1 MSTLDTAAFKAQLLA
16 QRAALQTQLA
26 TLRGGAISRAE
37 ASAQHFGGREDSP
50 AQTATERDLE
60 FALDDHD
67 SAELRAVAAALQRID
82 NGTYGE
88 CSDCGVQI
96 PEARL
101 RAAPEALRCIA
112 CQEQVE
118 KAAG

>member
-1 MSTLDTAAFKAQLLA
+1 MTTHNTAEFKAQLLA
-16 QRAALQTQLA
+16 QRATLQAQLA

-37 ASAQHFGGREDSP
+37 ASAQHFGSREDSP

-67 SAELRAVAAALQRID
+67 SAELRAVAAALQRIEA
-82 NGTYGE
+82 GTYGD
-88 CSDCGVQI
+88 CVDCGVSI

-112 CQEQVE
+112 CQEAVE